1 MNNIPKYKKA
11 LITALK
17 KVTTDNDFILNAG
30 SAAGQSEEDAKK
42 LIGYIENENPTES
55 EVMIFALEIYY
66 SGKQ

>member
-1 MNNIPKYKKA
+1 MKNIPKYKTE
-11 LITALK
+11 LINALK
-17 KVTTDNDFILNAG
+17 KVSNDKEFILSVG
-30 SAAGQSEEDAKK
+30 SAAGQSEEDSKK